1 MLGGFQ
7 TSFTS
12 LPLTISYFTLLC
24 YFLTGE
30 EVTFL
35 TKLVC
40 MLVVQL
46 SPRIEFTRAGN
57 QGMLTVAQVYLLNY
71 FSIFSFIHKN
81 KTICDQLSGGQCALP
96 SPLTMNDH

>member
-12 LPLTISYFTLLC
+12 LPLKISYFTLLC

-40 MLVVQL
+40 MLVVEL
-46 SPRIEFTRAGN
+46 SPRIEFTLAGN

-71 FSIFSFIHKN
+71 FSLFSFIH

-96 SPLTMNDH
+96 LPLTMNDH